1 MQRKPTTT
9 EIILITTMAV
19 WTISTYRVL
28 HPTVYLVGIELGE
41 TIALLVLGI
50 VLLIWTGVRIHR
62 GQR

>member
-1 MQRKPTTT
+1 
-9 EIILITTMAV
+9 MAV